1 MVLQVIRQ
9 QYYNMNTFR
18 YYILLMYTP
27 IAFQVIPTSNEIN
40 HTVGVPNGVPNG
52 VPKVTITYAD
62 QLDLE
67 ESVVPTIS
75 PNTKLQ
81 GLLQKYWPLLT
92 ILWHKPPFIQ
102 IKKRFF
108 VRKNSQTLA
117 TDPVFKTETNVVI
130 KKKNGFKTKLN
141 SFSPMEPIEEC
152 SMEMSSEKKDEADS
166 R

>member
-9 QYYNMNTFR
+9 QYYNMNTFLH
-18 YYILLMYTP
+18 YILLMHTP

-75 PNTKLQ
+75 PNTKIQ
-81 GLLQKYWPLLT
+81 GLLQCFGLFLT
-92 ILWHKPPFIQ
+92 ILRHQPPFIK

-108 VRKNSQTLA
+108 VRKKFPLLQQTLYSKQK
-117 TDPVFKTETNVVI
+117 PMLLSRRKMVSRPNSILFHPWNLSKNVVW
-130 KKKNGFKTKLN
+130 K
-141 SFSPMEPIEEC
+141 
-152 SMEMSSEKKDEADS
+152 
-166 R
+166 

>member
-18 YYILLMYTP
+18 YYILLMHTP

-40 HTVGVPNGVPNG
+40 HTVGVPNG

-92 ILWHKPPFIQ
+92 ILWHEPPFIQ

-108 VRKNSQTLA
+108 FRKKIPRLLQQTLYSKQK
-117 TDPVFKTETNVVI
+117 PMLLSRRKMVSRPNSILFRPWNLSKNVVW
-130 KKKNGFKTKLN
+130 K
-141 SFSPMEPIEEC
+141 
-152 SMEMSSEKKDEADS
+152 
-166 R
+166 